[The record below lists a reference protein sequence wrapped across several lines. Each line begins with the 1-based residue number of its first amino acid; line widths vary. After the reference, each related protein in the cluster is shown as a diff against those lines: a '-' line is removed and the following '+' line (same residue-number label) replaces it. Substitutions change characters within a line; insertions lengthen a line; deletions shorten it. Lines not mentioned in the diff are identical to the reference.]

1 MTVGATIE
9 CERKSRARLTRRK
22 ARGSLPANATTTG
35 KEGVNIDVLKLWGAD
50 DGDGDRDRDDGGA
63 AGFPGVRE
71 DGAIEENVHDTTTIK
86 TPRLTVTRYDTT
98 TIESFDFYD
107 DLFNDAWNEQGRG
120 EEEEEE
126 DGDAANLRRNNSALK
141 SPKVVVEV
149 RYCTSCRHDLPV
161 ATHFTPRRK
170 TCVSCLRY
178 HKTYAR
184 RKRKVEK
191 RRRKEKEDESKDAL
205 AAR

>member
-1 MTVGATIE
+1 MT
-9 CERKSRARLTRRK
+9 CW
-22 ARGSLPANATTTG
+22 
-35 KEGVNIDVLKLWGAD
+35 KLWGAD
-50 DGDGDRDRDDGGA
+50 
-63 AGFPGVRE
+63 GFPGVRE
-71 DGAIEENVHDTTTIK
+71 DGAIEENVHDK
-86 TPRLTVTRYDTT
+86 TKVKMPRLAVTRYDSK

-120 EEEEEE
+120 EEEEEN
-126 DGDAANLRRNNSALK
+126 GDAANLQRNNSALK

-149 RYCTSCRHDLPV
+149 RYCSSCRHDLPV

-170 TCVSCLRY
+170 TCMSCLRY
-178 HKTYAR
+178 HKRYAR

-191 RRRKEKEDESKDAL
+191 RRQKEEEDESKDAL

>member
-1 MTVGATIE
+1 MTARTSRTRRTKFV
-9 CERKSRARLTRRK
+9 ERKT
-22 ARGSLPANATTTG
+22 NAIVG
-35 KEGVNIDVLKLWGAD
+35 KEASEQQVIDYAKTLWGA
-50 DGDGDRDRDDGGA
+50 GDGDDDDDDDG
-63 AGFPGVRE
+63 AGSSGVRE
-71 DGAIEENVHDTTTIK
+71 DGAIEENVHGATMIK
-86 TPRLTVTRYDTT
+86 TMRLTATRYDSK

-107 DLFNDAWNEQGRG
+107 DLFNDSWNEQGRG

-126 DGDAANLRRNNSALK
+126 DGDAANLRRNNFALK
-141 SPKVVVEV
+141 PSKVVVEV